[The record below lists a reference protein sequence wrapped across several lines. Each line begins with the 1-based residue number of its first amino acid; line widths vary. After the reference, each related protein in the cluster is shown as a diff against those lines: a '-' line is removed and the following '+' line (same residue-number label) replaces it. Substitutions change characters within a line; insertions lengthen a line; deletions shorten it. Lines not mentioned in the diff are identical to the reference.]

1 MRELLEQKFFPF
13 VIKPGRYAGGEPGQI
28 IKNPENRLSYLHAY
42 PDRYEIGHA
51 YVGLQTLYHIVNAD
65 DRFLCE
71 RAFAVDHDAEALMR
85 REQIPLFSLES
96 SRPIAEFD
104 AIGFTLVNE
113 LVFTNLLTMLE
124 LGGIPLRSVDRT
136 EKHPIIMAGGP
147 AAYFSEP
154 ISAFM
159 DLIFVGDAEEG
170 LPEVLAVLHR
180 MRSASRQEKLLT
192 LAREVASVYVP
203 SLYDADHQPLI
214 EGIPA
219 RIRARLVDKL
229 KKEYYPAQPIVPMI
243 ETVHNY
249 LNIEIMRGCP
259 QGCRFCMAGAI
270 YKPVRLRSRA
280 DIAEQVETQL
290 DASGYGDISLMSL
303 SSSDYP
309 EIEQLAA
316 TLATRLEPK
325 RVGLFLPSLR
335 PGSVTPGLLD
345 AVKRVRRGG
354 FTIAPEAGTERLRK
368 FVRKDITDTQILD
381 TARMAFDKGWTTIK
395 LYFIIGLPTET
406 DDDLIAIADLC
417 RRIFELG
424 QSTPGRKQ
432 INVTLSPFVPS
443 PHTPLQWDAAC
454 PQEELSRRV
463 TLIRRHTHNHQINY
477 KYSESLMH
485 YFVCAFLRGG
495 RELCDVV
502 ETAYRLGCR
511 FDGWDEERQPERW
524 LRAFEQNGLD
534 PLKYLQ
540 AIPFSATL
548 PWGHI
553 DKGQSTE
560 HLIAERQRTSAETFS
575 RPSTTAPPIDTAPVA
590 SASDDSAQ
598 WGRGKKKVAAKST
611 AAPTKNRLRLRWGKS
626 ARYRYMSHLDN
637 LRLLER
643 VLRRA
648 GTPVQ
653 YSQGFNPTMRLSF
666 GPPLPLGFTSE
677 AEYLDITLETNLLPY
692 MLDDIKKRLPDGL
705 EILEARVVYGQAG
718 SLTSLI
724 NRVVY
729 TIPISFWS
737 DVSALQS
744 QIDRIMAGDTA
755 IIERDTKEGIKTMDI
770 KPAVFD
776 LCIDAG
782 NLLLTLGVGE
792 VGYARPNEVAQ
803 LLRDSLICRIV
814 ALPFHRKAMY
824 RVANDG
830 RIINPLDL

>member
-28 IKNPENRLSYLHAY
+28 IKNPENRVSYLHAY

-51 YVGLQTLYHIVNAD
+51 YVGLQTLYHVVNAD

-96 SRPIAEFD
+96 SRPIADFD

-113 LVFTNLLTMLE
+113 LVYTNLLAMLE
-124 LGGIPLRSVDRT
+124 LGGIPIRSADRT
-136 EKHPIIMAGGP
+136 EKHPLIMAGGP

-154 ISAFM
+154 ISAFV

-180 MRSASRQEKLLT
+180 MKSAPRQEKLLV
-192 LAREVASVYVP
+192 LGREIASVYVP
-203 SLYDADHQPLI
+203 ALYDAEHKPLV
-214 EGIPA
+214 EGVPA
-219 RIRARLVDKL
+219 RIKARLVDKL
-229 KKEYYPAQPIVPMI
+229 KSEYYPSVPIVPLI
-243 ETVHNY
+243 DTVHNY
-249 LNIEIMRGCP
+249 LKIEIMRGCP

-270 YKPVRLRSRA
+270 YKPVRLRSRT

-290 DASGYGDISLMSL
+290 SASGYADISLMSL

-316 TLATRLEPK
+316 ALATRLEPK

-335 PGSVTPGLLD
+335 PGSITPGLLD

-354 FTIAPEAGTERLRK
+354 FTIAPETGTERLRK
-368 FVRKDITDTQILD
+368 FVRKDISDTEIID
-381 TARMAFDKGWTTIK
+381 TARMAFEKGWTTIK

-417 RRIFELG
+417 RKIFELG
-424 QSTPGRKQ
+424 QSIPGRKQ

-454 PQEELSRRV
+454 SQEELSRRV
-463 TLIRRHTHNHQINY
+463 SLIRRHTRNHQINY

-511 FDGWDEERQPERW
+511 FDGWDEERKPDLWRK
-524 LRAFEQNGLD
+524 AFEQNGLD
-534 PLKYLQ
+534 PLKYQQ
-540 AIPFSATL
+540 AISFSAKL
-548 PWGHI
+548 PWSHI
-553 DKGQSTE
+553 DKGASVE
-560 HLIAERQRTSAETFS
+560 YLIAERQRTSVETFS
-575 RPSTTAPPIDTAPVA
+575 QSPPTIPSSDTAPVT
-590 SASDDSAQ
+590 SANDDSAQ
-598 WGRGKKKVAAKST
+598 WGRSKKKVVIKSG

-653 YSQGFNPTMRLSF
+653 YSQGFNPTMKLSF

-692 MLDDIKKRLPDGL
+692 MFDDIKKRLPDGL
-705 EILEARVVYGQAG
+705 DILEARVVYGQAG

-729 TIPISFWS
+729 TIPTAFWS
-737 DVSALQS
+737 DLSRLQS
-744 QIDRIMAGDTA
+744 QIDRIMAGETA
-755 IIERDTKEGIKTMDI
+755 VIERDTKEGIKSMDI
-770 KPAVFD
+770 KPAVFNMGIEAD
-776 LCIDAG
+776 

-792 VGYARPNEVAQ
+792 AGYARPNEVVQ
-803 LLRDSLICRIV
+803 LLRDSLTCEIV
-814 ALPFHRKAMY
+814 ALPFHRKEMY
-824 RVANDG
+824 RVAEDG
-830 RIINPLDL
+830 RNINPMDL